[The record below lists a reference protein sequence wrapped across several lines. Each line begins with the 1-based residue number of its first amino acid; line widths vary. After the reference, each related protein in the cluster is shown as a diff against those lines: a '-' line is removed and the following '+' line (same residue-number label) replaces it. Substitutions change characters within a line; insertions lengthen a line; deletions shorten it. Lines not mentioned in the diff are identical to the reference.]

1 MVEVQGHKVNEF
13 VDAHRYLTI
22 QARIGEVEV
31 GERSEPIEFS
41 IFGGTAGTQGLGVG
55 CETEECRFKTIT
67 VHAPPTEIKYRDKMR
82 RSIAANSLPGT
93 TIGSILPCRKDD
105 RRINPEERLL

>member
-1 MVEVQGHKVNEF
+1 MIITVTCKDNLIITLIKRDITVIVNIALGKVQGHKVNEF

-41 IFGGTAGTQGLGVG
+41 IFGGTAGTQGLGVVG
-55 CETEECRFKTIT
+55 
-67 VHAPPTEIKYRDKMR
+67 M
-82 RSIAANSLPGT
+82 
-93 TIGSILPCRKDD
+93 
-105 RRINPEERLL
+105 